1 MISLPFVKVKIK
13 EKSYS
18 RRLCPTFNILNYNMF
33 YKSIFI
39 HKNRIFAYFQ
49 NKVKNLNNI
58 LIMIMKIKR
67 NNNSDK
73 NE

>member
-1 MISLPFVKVKIK
+1 
-13 EKSYS
+13 
-18 RRLCPTFNILNYNMF
+18 MF

-39 HKNRIFAYFQ
+39 HKNRIFPYFQ